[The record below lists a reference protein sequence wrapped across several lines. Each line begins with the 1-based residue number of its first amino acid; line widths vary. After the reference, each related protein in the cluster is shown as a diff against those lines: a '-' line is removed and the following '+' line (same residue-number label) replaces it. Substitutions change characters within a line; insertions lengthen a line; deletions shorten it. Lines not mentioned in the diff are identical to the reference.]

1 MCQSEVTD
9 PSSSPGLDSFEEPST
24 KDSKKRTRPP
34 SASPM
39 LWTSSTDPKGTPG
52 LELLTQK
59 WSSPTTAT
67 AMLLRSTL
75 LEMLRGMS
83 KVTSPAFAGWRVS
96 WTLYASSGTGTTT
109 RLVFWVEPDSDPF

>member
-1 MCQSEVTD
+1 MCQSEVID
-9 PSSSPGLDSFEEPST
+9 PSSSPGLDNFEEPST
-24 KDSKKRTRPP
+24 RDSKKPTRPQ

-39 LWTSSTDPKGTPG
+39 HWTSSTDPTGTPG
-52 LELLTQK
+52 LELLVQK
-59 WSSPTTAT
+59 WSSPTTAA

-83 KVTSPAFAGWRVS
+83 KVTSPEYAGWSVN

-109 RLVFWVEPDSDPF
+109 RLVFWAEPDALPF